1 MRNLFKAIY
10 SNVIGLQFYDV
21 SLHCILKRFSFAKP
35 QRNELRLRFGS
46 IRTFQSTSTGKRLN
60 FANLLRLSIFKGIIL
75 CVCLNVFSCNVYTQE
90 SDSLRINLDVKNMSI
105 IDVMRL
111 LAEQGKVNIVASRN
125 VQGRVSAK
133 LQDVSVK
140 QALGAILDA
149 NNFTYKEEDGIIK
162 VFTRQDIIQK
172 EQTEVLVS
180 KIFQL
185 KNIKAAEIR
194 QILNSLKSPRG
205 KVEIDAVSN
214 QAVLTDS
221 HKKVDEISE
230 VIYTFDCPIKT
241 QIYNLNYADASEI
254 NAKLVNLIPKQEGEV
269 FVDKRT
275 NSIVV
280 RATEATIDKANQLIN
295 NWDKHCEQV
304 LIEAKILEVSLD
316 NTKGLGI
323 NWEYQSSAK
332 SNAINVSSVLPA
344 SIVTGGIFKI
354 GTLTEDEY
362 AVTIQALETS
372 TNTNVLSSPRISVMD
387 NTEANILVGSAE
399 PYVSIYL
406 DKETNTQTEETKFIN
421 VGVKL
426 KVTPQISGD
435 GYVRLKIHPEVSSAR
450 RVSEVNNALAIDTTQ
465 ADTTV
470 LVKDGKTIVLAGLI
484 KDTYSDIVAKVP
496 VLGDVPIL
504 GIFFRNM
511 VKTKIK
517 KEIIVFI
524 TPHILN
530 DKRIEDDLDRRS
542 QAVKDALQAAA
553 MQWDKYR
560 EQ

>member
-1 MRNLFKAIY
+1 
-10 SNVIGLQFYDV
+10 
-21 SLHCILKRFSFAKP
+21 
-35 QRNELRLRFGS
+35 
-46 IRTFQSTSTGKRLN
+46 KRLN

-172 EQTEVLVS
+172 EQTAVLVS